1 LPAAAHAGVGFIPFY
16 PLARGLLTGKYQR
29 GEAAPEGTRLAG
41 DAEVLASA
49 NWDVIEGLQK
59 FAAQRDISMLDVAIG
74 GLAAQPGV
82 STIIVGATKPEQV
95 LANARAAAWEPA
107 AVDLVEL
114 DGITGA
120 ARRS

>member
-1 LPAAAHAGVGFIPFY
+1 
-16 PLARGLLTGKYQR
+16 
-29 GEAAPEGTRLAG
+29 LAG